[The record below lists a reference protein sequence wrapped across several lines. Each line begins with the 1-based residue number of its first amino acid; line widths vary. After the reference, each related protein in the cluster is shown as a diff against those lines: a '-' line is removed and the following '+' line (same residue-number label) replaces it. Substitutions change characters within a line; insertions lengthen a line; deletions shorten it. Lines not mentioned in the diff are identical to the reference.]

1 MAAAERTKFKSAV
14 EIPRVSLERFG
25 GRASSVR
32 SERAFKMQVI
42 DLSKDKHV
50 NRLLAEL
57 PALSGTCNLVERA
70 VDELDF
76 LRAIDEGG
84 RHFYEESFVRR
95 SVQRY
100 ENYWLPFVAA
110 VSKDHNSDENFT

>member
-1 MAAAERTKFKSAV
+1 MA
-14 EIPRVSLERFG
+14 G
-25 GRASSVR
+25 
-32 SERAFKMQVI
+32 ERAFKMQVI

-57 PALSGTCNLVERA
+57 PALCGTCNLVERA

-76 LRAIDEGG
+76 LKTIDEGG

>member
-1 MAAAERTKFKSAV
+1 MKEKVAA
-14 EIPRVSLERFG
+14 
-25 GRASSVR
+25 
-32 SERAFKMQVI
+32 KMQVI

-50 NRLLAEL
+50 NRLLSEL
-57 PALSGTCNLVERA
+57 PVAVSGAVNLAERA

-84 RHFYEESFVRR
+84 RHFYEEGFVRR
-95 SVQRY
+95 SVRRY